1 MPYISQTHSF
11 LIDDAY
17 SADVFGELETFF
29 SAYSSDINQLP
40 RLSIGLS
47 VPSEFDINAD
57 NERSQAYRQFCQMV
71 RYIVPDV
78 NILPF
83 KIHQKSKNSLSN
95 DVIELSETVA
105 ENDYQAVILL
115 IQYFQDEMAEK
126 SASKGFFTK
135 IFPTFIGKKSETGLH
150 PNPTPQPKS
159 QPRPQPIPKVQPQP
173 QATIKPS
180 LKPQNPMGNQSQSY
194 RQSATAKPQPMPK
207 TAVQKLPSINQ
218 RMQPYYQLLV
228 SQICQAVRA
237 TDTANE
243 QMISKIVLRPQSG
256 LSRAFIEQVFNS
268 FHQRNTAD
276 SLDMPSFGLEWLKP
290 ALAKKAIM
298 ITDDLQFELKTKAK
312 TTSHDIAQLSNGDVN
327 AEDIQILV
335 DFIQ

>member
-135 IFPTFIGKKSETGLH
+135 IFRPLSVKNQKRAYTQTQR
-150 PNPTPQPKS
+150 PN
-159 QPRPQPIPKVQPQP
+159 
-173 QATIKPS
+173 
-180 LKPQNPMGNQSQSY
+180 QNPNQDH
-194 RQSATAKPQPMPK
+194 
-207 TAVQKLPSINQ
+207 NQ
-218 RMQPYYQLLV
+218 YIR
-228 SQICQAVRA
+228 C
-237 TDTANE
+237 N
-243 QMISKIVLRPQSG
+243 
-256 LSRAFIEQVFNS
+256 
-268 FHQRNTAD
+268 H
-276 SLDMPSFGLEWLKP
+276 
-290 ALAKKAIM
+290 
-298 ITDDLQFELKTKAK
+298 
-312 TTSHDIAQLSNGDVN
+312 SHKQ
-327 AEDIQILV
+327 Q
-335 DFIQ
+335 